1 VTASVGER
9 AGERVGARAREGV
22 GGRRARQVG
31 IYALLV
37 VTFLVI
43 LFPLL
48 YALSGSFMTAD
59 EIGAYPPHFLP
70 SGLDLANY
78 QTVLSRLPIPRY
90 LLNSLIVSGGVM
102 IGQLITASLAAY
114 AFAVREF
121 RGRTALFACFLFTLM
136 IPFEVTIIPN
146 FQTVQGLGWTDT
158 YIGLIGPFV
167 ATAFGTFL
175 LRQFFLTIPNDYL
188 DAARIDGCGEF
199 RIMLQVVAR
208 LAKPAIAAVALFSV
222 LLCWNDFF
230 GPLLYTLQDSHHW
243 TLSVGLSQFRNQYS
257 VQWNLVMAGTIVF
270 MAPVILLFFFAQKAF
285 VEGITLTGVKG

>member
-22 GGRRARQVG
+22 GGRLARQVG

-121 RGRTALFACFLFTLM
+121 RGRTVLFACFLFTLM

-175 LRQFFLTIPNDYL
+175 LRQFFLTIPKEL
-188 DAARIDGCGEF
+188 HDAATIDGCGSL
-199 RIMLQVVAR
+199 RYLLTIVLPLSRPALGT
-208 LAKPAIAAVALFSV
+208 LAIYSFVQT
-222 LLCWNDFF
+222 WNQYLW
-230 GPLLYTLQDSHHW
+230 PLLVTNQRDMRTIQIGLRFLQNEESI
-243 TLSVGLSQFRNQYS
+243 S
-257 VQWNLVMAGTIVF
+257 WNLVMAGVVLAVLPTV
-270 MAPVILLFFFAQKAF
+270 LLLIFGQRQLIR
-285 VEGITLTGVKG
+285 GLTAGAVKG